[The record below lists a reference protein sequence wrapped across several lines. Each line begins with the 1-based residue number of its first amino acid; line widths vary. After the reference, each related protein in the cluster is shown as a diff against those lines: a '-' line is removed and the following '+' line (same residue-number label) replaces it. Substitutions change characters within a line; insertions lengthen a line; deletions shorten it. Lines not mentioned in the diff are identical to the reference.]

1 MFGFA
6 NEVPPVIHNIQA
18 LFDDAESFRV
28 VERLYELIGEVDRAI
43 AWTIKARDLEP
54 SNRDHVARLAD
65 LYAYIGDAETA
76 LSLEREPHLGV
87 LFHLRMYEE
96 FIDTAEFMMIDQ
108 PDNIELRYW
117 LAFVYTATN
126 AFERAIYVLQSTG
139 LPDTVIADRARTVSD
154 IEALTFLSNA
164 LVGTALPEAVELG
177 QSLAMSWNEVPSW
190 GDIGWQAL
198 FDSCNFAILGQH
210 EKALEILPRIKESPM
225 LRRPALLHDMYCFEQ
240 YQEEPV
246 YLDVVKEQEA
256 RREALRTRLPATL
269 AEVGV
274 SLD

>member
-6 NEVPPVIHNIQA
+6 SEVPPVIQNIKA

-28 VERLYELIGEVDRAI
+28 VERLYELIGEVDRSI

-54 SNRDHVARLAD
+54 ANPDHVARLAD

-108 PDNIELRYW
+108 PGNIELRYW
-117 LAFVYTATN
+117 LAFAYTATG
-126 AFERAIYVLQSTG
+126 AFEQAIYVLRSTG
-139 LPDTVIADRARTVSD
+139 LPDTVITGRARTVSD
-154 IEALTFLSNA
+154 IEALTFLINA
-164 LVGTALPEAVELG
+164 LVGSDLPEAVEIG
-177 QSLAMSWNEVPSW
+177 NSLADGQNNIQSW
-190 GDIGWQAL
+190 GDIGWVAI
-198 FDSCNFAILGQH
+198 FDSCSLAIRGH
-210 EKALEILPRIKESPM
+210 HDEALELLQRIKESAI
-225 LRRPALLHDMYCFEQ
+225 LRRPALLHDMYCFKQ

-246 YLDVVKEQEA
+246 YLDVVNEQEA
-256 RREALRTRLPATL
+256 RRAALRARLPATL
-269 AEVGV
+269 AELEVA
-274 SLD
+274 L